1 MYQIKEQV
9 KTSETDL
16 NEMEISDLLNR
27 SFKTRATEA
36 KRTVQQDSEYKLK
49 SHPGVSRPPDVHH
62 IQTEQLDNLTTSLFS
77 PEHGP
82 PGRFRQ

>member
-36 KRTVQQDSEYKLK
+36 KRTVHKPGEISTKRIYLK
-49 SHPGVSRPPDVHH
+49 VPNKSQS
-62 IQTEQLDNLTTSLFS
+62 
-77 PEHGP
+77 
-82 PGRFRQ
+82 